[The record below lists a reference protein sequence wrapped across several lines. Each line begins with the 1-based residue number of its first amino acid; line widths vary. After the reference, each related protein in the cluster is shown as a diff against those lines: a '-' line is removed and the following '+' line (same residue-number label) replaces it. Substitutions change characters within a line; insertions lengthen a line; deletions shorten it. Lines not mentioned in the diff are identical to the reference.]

1 MTRKCDRDLRTC
13 PAFAH
18 LKDSYVCHFTS
29 LYNKKENCIPFEKW
43 DYIDGFINIE
53 SKINCS
59 LFLRAGNESQP
70 CWTHIKTGLWH
81 SAAHFLVIQMC
92 HFGFRVVMKEFS
104 KWPSWE
110 LSRWS
115 RMHLFRA
122 LNLQHSSR
130 FVAHTH
136 TNSTADTHTV
146 KLERYLTKYPPFLI
160 QFGLQ
165 TPFSKPSFSE
175 WKKKKE
181 DDFIIMH
188 AVLVPNPASSVQF
201 ISSAKK
207 KQKSKKKKK
216 SWRHHGNLFISQFP
230 SDIII
235 FSLVKGKTKTK
246 PACQI

>member
-1 MTRKCDRDLRTC
+1 
-13 PAFAH
+13 
-18 LKDSYVCHFTS
+18 
-29 LYNKKENCIPFEKW
+29 
-43 DYIDGFINIE
+43 
-53 SKINCS
+53 
-59 LFLRAGNESQP
+59 
-70 CWTHIKTGLWH
+70 
-81 SAAHFLVIQMC
+81 MC
-92 HFGFRVVMKEFS
+92 HFGFGVVMKEFS
-104 KWPSWE
+104 RWSTIEYISWEFSFDSGEGSSWE

-130 FVAHTH
+130 FMARAHK
-136 TNSTADTHTV
+136 NSTADTHTV

-175 WKKKKE
+175 WKKRRRWFHYNACCIGSKPCV
-181 DDFIIMH
+181 FCSIH
-188 AVLVPNPASSVQF
+188 LLS
-201 ISSAKK
+201 KK
-207 KQKSKKKKK
+207 KKKKKKKHKKK